1 MNATAQDTMRLPGA
15 LDLAAAEGFLETIR
29 QRLDRDQ
36 TLCLDASDVE
46 TLTLPCIQIIL
57 AAVAAHD
64 VSIVNPSAA
73 FSSAFR
79 DLALHWSAGD
89 AAGDKSQ
96 DDAPASVAPAH
107 KPESTHEAAM
117 SPAPDSSQVA
127 APATEPVHEP
137 PPQPEPTAEPAMSL
151 APQAAAAPATA
162 DEPVHEPAPICEL
175 EPVHVSAM
183 ANEPTSGM
191 THVSEPTR
199 EAAAVQEPEPPPALD
214 EAQGSTH
221 IPAPAADKVAEQE
234 PIQAPTDGPSM
245 SKRILT
251 IDDSK
256 TMRDMLLMTL
266 AEAGFDVLQAVDGQ
280 DGLDVLGKERVDVV
294 ITDINMPIMDGY
306 EVIRNL
312 RKNPV
317 HKTTPILV
325 LTTESDADKKVIA
338 RDAGATGWMVK
349 PFDPDRLIA
358 TIRKVAP

>member
-1 MNATAQDTMRLPGA
+1 MIGGAQDVLRLPGA

-29 QRLDRDQ
+29 QQLKLDRA
-36 TLCLDASDVE
+36 LCLDASEVE

-57 AAVAAHD
+57 AAVTAYE

-73 FSSAFR
+73 FASAFQ
-79 DLALHWSAGD
+79 DLALDWNAGHAVD
-89 AAGDKSQ
+89 GGRQA
-96 DDAPASVAPAH
+96 DAPACIEPTLACEPEPAH
-107 KPESTHEAAM
+107 ELQ
-117 SPAPDSSQVA
+117 PAPEPEP
-127 APATEPVHEP
+127 APEPTLACEPEPVHES
-137 PPQPEPTAEPAMSL
+137 QPASEPAATHES
-151 APQAAAAPATA
+151 AAA
-162 DEPVHEPAPICEL
+162 HEPGPAHAPD
-175 EPVHVSAM
+175 PMPAQAMGHV
-183 ANEPTSGM
+183 PD
-191 THVSEPTR
+191 PD
-199 EAAAVQEPEPPPALD
+199 P
-214 EAQGSTH
+214 
-221 IPAPAADKVAEQE
+221 DKVVEQE
-234 PIQAPTDGPSM
+234 PIHEPTDGTSM

-280 DGLDVLGKERVDVV
+280 DGLDVLGTQRVDVI
-294 ITDINMPIMDGY
+294 ITDINMPVMDGY

>member
-1 MNATAQDTMRLPGA
+1 MNATAQDVMRLPGA

-29 QRLDRDQ
+29 QHLKTDRA
-36 TLCLDASDVE
+36 LCLDASDVE
-46 TLTLPCIQIIL
+46 TLTLPCVQIIL

-64 VSIVNPSAA
+64 VSIVSPSDA

-79 DLALHWSAGD
+79 DLAVDWNTGGAADGRSPEESAVSIVPAQEPAPEPVMSHAPE
-89 AAGDKSQ
+89 AA
-96 DDAPASVAPAH
+96 DAPVPADEPMHEPEPTSEPVMSHAPETAHASVPASEPIQETAASHPAPVPA
-107 KPESTHEAAM
+107 PTGEPTHEAA
-117 SPAPDSSQVA
+117 A
-127 APATEPVHEP
+127 VHEP
-137 PPQPEPTAEPAMSL
+137 EPLLAPEP
-151 APQAAAAPATA
+151 
-162 DEPVHEPAPICEL
+162 
-175 EPVHVSAM
+175 
-183 ANEPTSGM
+183 
-191 THVSEPTR
+191 
-199 EAAAVQEPEPPPALD
+199 
-214 EAQGSTH
+214 AQDAQV
-221 IPAPAADKVAEQE
+221 PAPAPHNAVEQE
-234 PIQAPTDGPSM
+234 PIHAPTDGPSM

>member
-1 MNATAQDTMRLPGA
+1 MIGGAQDVLRLPGA

-29 QRLDRDQ
+29 QQLKLDR
-36 TLCLDASDVE
+36 TLCLDASEVE

-57 AAVAAHD
+57 AAVTAYE

-73 FSSAFR
+73 FASAFH
-79 DLALHWSAGD
+79 DLALDWNAGHAVD
-89 AAGDKSQ
+89 GGRQA
-96 DDAPASVAPAH
+96 DAPACVEPAH
-107 KPESTHEAAM
+107 APEPVQELRRAPEPE
-117 SPAPDSSQVA
+117 PAPEPTLA
-127 APATEPVHEP
+127 CGPEPVHELQP
-137 PPQPEPTAEPAMSL
+137 APEPEPAPEPTL
-151 APQAAAAPATA
+151 ACES
-162 DEPVHEPAPICEL
+162 EPVHESQPA
-175 EPVHVSAM
+175 
-183 ANEPTSGM
+183 
-191 THVSEPTR
+191 SEPAATH
-199 EAAAVQEPEPPPALD
+199 EPAAAREPEPAYAPDPMPAQVMGHVPD
-214 EAQGSTH
+214 
-221 IPAPAADKVAEQE
+221 PNPDKVVEQE
-234 PIQAPTDGPSM
+234 PIHEPTDGTSM

-280 DGLDVLGKERVDVV
+280 DGLDVLGTQRVDVI
-294 ITDINMPIMDGY
+294 ITDINMPVMDGY

>member
-1 MNATAQDTMRLPGA
+1 MNATAQNVMRLPGA

-29 QRLDRDQ
+29 KRLNRDQ
-36 TLCLDASDVE
+36 ALCLDAADVE
-46 TLTLPCIQIIL
+46 TLTLPCIQIIM
-57 AAVAAHD
+57 AAIAAHD
-64 VSIVNPSAA
+64 VSIVNPSVV

-79 DLALHWSAGD
+79 DLALHWSAD
-89 AAGDKSQ
+89 AGDGSQ
-96 DDAPASVAPAH
+96 GDAPASVAPAH
-107 KPESTHEAAM
+107 KPESAREAAM
-117 SPAPDSSQVA
+117 PPAPEASHAA
-127 APATEPVHEP
+127 APAEEPV
-137 PPQPEPTAEPAMSL
+137 QQVEPTAEPAMSL
-151 APQAAAAPATA
+151 VPQAEDVPAPADAPMHETSRAPEAEDVPVSANEPMADATHEPGPLHQAAA
-162 DEPVHEPAPICEL
+162 VHEP
-175 EPVHVSAM
+175 EPDQAH
-183 ANEPTSGM
+183 
-191 THVSEPTR
+191 
-199 EAAAVQEPEPPPALD
+199 
-214 EAQGSTH
+214 GSTH
-221 IPAPAADKVAEQE
+221 VPAPAADKAAEQS
-234 PIQAPTDGPSM
+234 PIQAPMDGPPM

-325 LTTESDADKKVIA
+325 LTTESDAEKKVIA

>member
-1 MNATAQDTMRLPGA
+1 LQSEYAGNEGDGMIGGAQDVLRLPGA

-29 QRLDRDQ
+29 QQLKLDR
-36 TLCLDASDVE
+36 TLCLDASEVE

-57 AAVAAHD
+57 AAVTAYE

-73 FSSAFR
+73 FASAFH
-79 DLALHWSAGD
+79 DLALDWNAGHAVD
-89 AAGDKSQ
+89 GGRQA
-96 DDAPASVAPAH
+96 DAPACVEPAH
-107 KPESTHEAAM
+107 APEPVQALRSAPEPEPAPEPTLACEPAPVHELQPAPELER
-117 SPAPDSSQVA
+117 SPAP
-127 APATEPVHEP
+127 EPVHA
-137 PPQPEPTAEPAMSL
+137 PTL
-151 APQAAAAPATA
+151 A
-162 DEPVHEPAPICEL
+162 C
-175 EPVHVSAM
+175 
-183 ANEPTSGM
+183 
-191 THVSEPTR
+191 
-199 EAAAVQEPEPPPALD
+199 EPEPAYAPDPMPAQAMGHVPD
-214 EAQGSTH
+214 
-221 IPAPAADKVAEQE
+221 PNPDKVVEQE
-234 PIQAPTDGPSM
+234 PIHEPTDGTSM

-280 DGLDVLGKERVDVV
+280 DGLDVLGTQRVDVI
-294 ITDINMPIMDGY
+294 ITDINMPVMDGY